1 MEFAEDRKGL
11 TVEDINHEESEE
23 EDVLGELPRSGLV
36 SSTSSQNRNTNHRRR
51 ASSRLRQILGNET
64 SYEAIMNYMKL
75 SKKNR
80 MDALSA
86 EEEAKAS
93 ASRLYDSSNNTH
105 SNALANSDTESV
117 ASISS
122 RNHSRVQNRLNASI
136 LSMQRRT
143 EREIIPKIERLTATS
158 ASTVHFGREVESAFE
173 TALNEAEQWGDGTE
187 KQQNHSTMDIYLLQS
202 LCKSICRK
210 EGRDSLL
217 QYVIEAIESVEEQ
230 NNDDI
235 DIVVSEETTSP
246 QEE

>member
-23 EDVLGELPRSGLV
+23 EDVVGELPRSGLV

-93 ASRLYDSSNNTH
+93 ASTL
-105 SNALANSDTESV
+105 
-117 ASISS
+117 
-122 RNHSRVQNRLNASI
+122 
-136 LSMQRRT
+136 
-143 EREIIPKIERLTATS
+143 
-158 ASTVHFGREVESAFE
+158 
-173 TALNEAEQWGDGTE
+173 
-187 KQQNHSTMDIYLLQS
+187 
-202 LCKSICRK
+202 
-210 EGRDSLL
+210 
-217 QYVIEAIESVEEQ
+217 
-230 NNDDI
+230 
-235 DIVVSEETTSP
+235 
-246 QEE
+246 

>member
-1 MEFAEDRKGL
+1 MEG
-11 TVEDINHEESEE
+11 ESED
-23 EDVLGELPRSGLV
+23 EDVVGELPQSGLV
-36 SSTSSQNRNTNHRRR
+36 STNSSQNRNTNHRRR

-93 ASRLYDSSNNTH
+93 TAGLYNSSNGTH

-122 RNHSRVQNRLNASI
+122 RNHSRAQNRLNASI

-158 ASTVHFGREVESAFE
+158 ASTVHLGREVESAFE
-173 TALNEAEQWGDGTE
+173 TALNEAEQWGEGIE
-187 KQQNHSTMDIYLLQS
+187 NRQSHSTMDIYLLQS

-217 QYVIEAIESVEEQ
+217 QYVIEAIESVEER
-230 NNDDI
+230 NNGD
-235 DIVVSEETTSP
+235 SNLGTEETTASP
-246 QEE
+246 EKESNE